1 MQCMLENTHTDS
13 KGHTLK
19 KFPSIEQFR
28 HAVRA
33 ERDQAAHENR
43 APGKRLYRGTVKLHG
58 TNAGVTLTP
67 KDDLVFQSRNRIL
80 TLGDDNQGFV
90 CGITPFESSL
100 RDILTHIRFHHDLSD
115 DAEVSI
121 FGEWCGQ
128 GIQKGVA
135 ISSLPKMFV
144 IFAAHA
150 NDQWI
155 DPSVL
160 LRTPGVPIYNICDFQ
175 TFHIT
180 IDFDLPGIAQNQMVA
195 ITESVEHECPVG
207 YAFGVHGVGEG
218 VVWTPISGDTQSKYW
233 FKVKG
238 EKHSS
243 SRVATLAAVDVEVIK
258 RKDDLV
264 QSLVTPAR
272 LAQGLHW
279 LVAEEKLELKI
290 QNIGTFL
297 RWVFNDI
304 AKEEA
309 DTIEASGFQVKELGK
324 PVSDVAKRYFMSAL
338 DGAVLAA

>member
-1 MQCMLENTHTDS
+1 
-13 KGHTLK
+13 LK

-43 APGKRLYRGTVKLHG
+43 APATRTYVGTVKLHG

-67 KDDLVFQSRNRIL
+67 KDDLVYQSRNRIL
-80 TLGDDNQGFV
+80 ALGDDNQGFV
-90 CGITPFESSL
+90 HGISPFESSL
-100 RDILTHIRFHHDLSD
+100 RDILTHIRMHWDLAD

-135 ISSLPKMFV
+135 ISQCPKMYV

-150 NDQWI
+150 NDQWL
-155 DPSVL
+155 DAAQL
-160 LRTPGVPIYNICDFQ
+160 LRTPGVPIFNIHDFQ
-175 TFHIT
+175 TWRID
-180 IDFDLPGIAQNQMVA
+180 IDFNLPGVAQNQMVE
-195 ITESVEHECPVG
+195 ITERVEEACPVG
-207 YAFGVHGVGEG
+207 NAFGFAGIGEG
-218 VVWTPISGDTQSKYW
+218 VVWRPVDGDTQSKYW

-243 SRVATLAAVDVEVIK
+243 SRVSTLAAVDVELLQ

-264 QSLVTPAR
+264 QSLVTQNR
-272 LAQGLHW
+272 LDQGLNW
-279 LVAEEKLELKI
+279 LLHEEKLELKI

-304 AKEEA
+304 AKEET
-309 DTIEASGFQVKELGK
+309 DTIEANGFTVKDLGK
-324 PVSDVAKRYFMSAL
+324 PISDVAKRYFMKAL
-338 DGAVLAA
+338 DAELSELAA

>member
-1 MQCMLENTHTDS
+1 
-13 KGHTLK
+13 LK

-67 KDDLVFQSRNRIL
+67 KDDLVYQSRNRIL

-90 CGITPFESSL
+90 AGISPFESSL
-100 RDILTHIRFHHDLSD
+100 RDILTHIRMHWDLSD

-121 FGEWCGQ
+121 FGEWCGR

-135 ISSLPKMFV
+135 ISQLPKMFV

-150 NDQWI
+150 NDQWL
-155 DPSVL
+155 DAKQL
-160 LRTPGVPIYNICDFQ
+160 LRVLSPRNGPIYNIHDFP
-175 TFHIT
+175 TYEIE
-180 IDFDLPGIAQNQMVA
+180 IDFDLPGIAQNAMVE
-195 ITESVEHECPVG
+195 ITEAVERECPVG
-207 YAFGVHGVGEG
+207 KQFGVQGIGEG
-218 VVWTPISGDTQSKYW
+218 VVWTPAISGTPADQSKYW

-243 SRVATLAAVDVEVIK
+243 SRVATLAAVDVEIIK

-264 QSLVTPAR
+264 QALVTPSR
-272 LAQGLHW
+272 LNQALHW

-324 PVSDVAKRYFMSAL
+324 PISDVAKRFFMSAL
-338 DGAVLAA
+338 NGAELGAAA